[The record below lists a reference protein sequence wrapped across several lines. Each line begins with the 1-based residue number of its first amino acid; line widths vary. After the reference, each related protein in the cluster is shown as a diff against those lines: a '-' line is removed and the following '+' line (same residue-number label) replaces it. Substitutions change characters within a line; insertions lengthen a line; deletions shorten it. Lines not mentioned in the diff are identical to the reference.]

1 MRQLQTSTL
10 SNQSLVAYLLAAT
23 YVADDTRAIMVSVL
37 VDQIL
42 GGGDY
47 SCYITRQLAG
57 AGTAFVVGPLTTS
70 AVAAAQTNTAFT
82 SILIPVDNTDVVKVY
97 VKGLA
102 GDTTTP
108 DIITRV
114 YELTYL
120 RPTTAGNKLDVSAT
134 GEAGLDFDNVK
145 AATAPTTL
153 TNITIP
159 TVTTAGAL
167 GAQAKLDVNA
177 EADTALTDYDGPTN
191 AELATAL
198 GTADDAVL
206 AAVATQAANLITLV
220 QSIARSDVAE
230 DSDIGGTFDSATDS
244 LQALR
249 DFISSGDGSVV
260 STTTTR
266 GDVTLIAGDDYNNTD
281 GRAISWSVTNPGSIS
296 LSGATI
302 TFVADQAVNTAGVVT
317 DFSDASITVTTAT
330 GSTLA
335 FYLELT
341 AVETATLMPG
351 HYRYRGQAALATNA
365 RVITLATGVLT
376 VTADYD

>member
-1 MRQLQTSTL
+1 MRGDLIQ
-10 SNQSLVAYLLAAT
+10 VRIAAT
-23 YVADDTRAIMVSVL
+23 I
-37 VDQIL
+37 
-42 GGGDY
+42 GG
-47 SCYITRQLAG
+47 
-57 AGTAFVVGPLTTS
+57 V
-70 AVAAAQTNTAFT
+70 
-82 SILIPVDNTDVVKVY
+82 
-97 VKGLA
+97 
-102 GDTTTP
+102 
-108 DIITRV
+108 
-114 YELTYL
+114 
-120 RPTTAGNKLDVSAT
+120 AT
-134 GEAGLDFDNVK
+134 GGLVFGDFVE
-145 AATAPTTL
+145 TGVGL
-153 TNITIP
+153 T
-159 TVTTAGAL
+159 V
-167 GAQAKLDVNA
+167 
-177 EADTALTDYDGPTN
+177 LTDAIDALPTN

-206 AAVATQAANLITLV
+206 AAVAVIDDLVDDLESRLTATRAGYLDNLSGGALPTDAQLV
-220 QSIARSDVAE
+220 SLVKSLARSDFAE

-351 HYRYRGQAALATNA
+351 HYRYRVQAALATNA

>member
-1 MRQLQTSTL
+1 MMVKAGSTS
-10 SNQSLVAYLLAAT
+10 NRDYRF
-23 YVADDTRAIMVSVL
+23 RAISA
-37 VDQIL
+37 
-42 GGGDY
+42 
-47 SCYITRQLAG
+47 AG
-57 AGTAFVVGPLTTS
+57 A
-70 AVAAAQTNTAFT
+70 
-82 SILIPVDNTDVVKVY
+82 PV
-97 VKGLA
+97 
-102 GDTTTP
+102 
-108 DIITRV
+108 
-114 YELTYL
+114 
-120 RPTTAGNKLDVSAT
+120 
-134 GEAGLDFDNVK
+134 
-145 AATAPTTL
+145 TTL
-153 TNITIP
+153 TSASAGAAAGYRRTGAARVAITLSTLTNVEDAFSSGGMKHEGNGWYILHVP
-159 TVTTAGAL
+159 DLAIAAGVDQVGIDIAFTDATIVNAPIRLLGYDPRTELTTAALAFLDAAITSRSTYAGGDTSGVTTLLTA
-167 GAQAKLDVNA
+167 V
-177 EADTALTDYDGPTN
+177 ADLPTN
-191 AELATAL
+191 TELATAL

-351 HYRYRGQAALATNA
+351 HYRYRVQAALATNA

>member
-1 MRQLQTSTL
+1 MVKSVQVWTGNFATRDATG
-10 SNQSLVAYLLAAT
+10 ALAT
-23 YVADDTRAIMVSVL
+23 PS
-37 VDQIL
+37 
-42 GGGDY
+42 
-47 SCYITRQLAG
+47 
-57 AGTAFVVGPLTTS
+57 VGP
-70 AVAAAQTNTAFT
+70 
-82 SILIPVDNTDVVKVY
+82 
-97 VKGLA
+97 
-102 GDTTTP
+102 
-108 DIITRV
+108 
-114 YELTYL
+114 
-120 RPTTAGNKLDVSAT
+120 
-134 GEAGLDFDNVK
+134 
-145 AATAPTTL
+145 
-153 TNITIP
+153 
-159 TVTTAGAL
+159 AGAL
-167 GAQAKLDVNA
+167 YVAGVADAASVTISGTNPYKWSVTLPTLTAGQSVGMYITATIAGIATASFVAEDIGDTLRISDMSTYAGGDTSGVTTLLARITALLQTKA
-177 EADTALTDYDGPTN
+177 EADTAHGLLATATAVDALPTN
-191 AELATAL
+191 AELSTAL

-206 AAVATQAANLITLV
+206 AAVAVIDDLVDDLESRLTATRAGYLDNLSGGALPTDAQLV
-220 QSIARSDVAE
+220 SLVKSLARSDFAE

-351 HYRYRGQAALATNA
+351 HYRYRVQAALATNA